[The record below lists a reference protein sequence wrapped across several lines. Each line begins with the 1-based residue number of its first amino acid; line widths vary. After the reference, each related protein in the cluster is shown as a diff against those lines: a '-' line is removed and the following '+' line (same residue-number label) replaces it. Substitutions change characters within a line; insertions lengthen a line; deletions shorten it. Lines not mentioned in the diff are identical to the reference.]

1 MAGSLRGRA
10 DSQMEI
16 NNSELQA
23 ILDKITELRH
33 ELHRI
38 PEASMKEYKTK
49 QAIMAFIADNTA
61 LEIVDCGAWFY
72 AVKKSEASVKRGA
85 IAFRADMDAVCGR
98 DGLPGHYCGHDGHSS
113 ILAGLAVAIDGA
125 DMDRDVYL
133 IFQPGEE
140 TGEGAKICSQLI
152 KEKNIEEIYG
162 LHNIPGHAFGNI
174 LVSSPDMVQEDSTE
188 SAKEAAD
195 KGMFRSTFACASTG
209 LEISLY
215 GRPSHAAYPE
225 AGINPGPVLAK
236 LLLDIEELT
245 RRVNE
250 QEGFVLMTLIGMEV
264 GSANYGVAASGGTL
278 RLTVRG
284 EKEDIFDSYVER
296 IKKLVLEASAQS
308 GTRMKF
314 EELERFPA
322 TENYAENVEKVTE
335 CAEKL
340 GLTVERLKEPMRW
353 SEDFG
358 WYLMMTKGAFFGIG
372 DGEAYA
378 QLHTQ
383 DYEFPDGIM
392 GNAVRLFA
400 GLI

>member
-1 MAGSLRGRA
+1 
-10 DSQMEI
+10 MEI

-23 ILDKITELRH
+23 ILDKITGLRH

-38 PEASMKEYKTK
+38 PEASMKEYRTR
-49 QAIMAFIADNTA
+49 QAIMDFIADNTA
-61 LEIVDCGAWFY
+61 LEIVDCGTWFY
-72 AVKKSEASVKRGA
+72 AAKKSKASLKRGA
-85 IAFRADMDAVCGR
+85 IAFRADMDAVCGK

-113 ILAGLAVAIDGA
+113 ILAGLAIVIDGA
-125 DMDRDVYL
+125 DTDRDVYL

-152 KEKNIEEIYG
+152 EEKNIEEIYG

-174 LVSSPDMVQEDSTE
+174 LVSSPDI
-188 SAKEAAD
+188 K
-195 KGMFRSTFACASTG
+195 STFACASTG

-225 AGINPGPVLAK
+225 AGVNPGPALAK

-264 GSANYGVAASGGTL
+264 GSANYGVAASSGTL

-284 EKEDIFDSYVER
+284 EKEDIFDSYVAR
-296 IKKLVLEASAQS
+296 IKKLVLEASAQA
-308 GTRMKF
+308 GTGMKF

-322 TENYAENVEKVTE
+322 TENYAENVEKVIE
-335 CAEKL
+335 CAKAL

-358 WYLMMTKGAFFGIG
+358 WYLMKTKGAFFGVG
-372 DGEAYA
+372 DGEDYA

-392 GNAVRLFA
+392 GNALRLFT